1 MEKDDKRLSNLKP
14 IRKGDLSEEELKKRQ
29 RNGGK
34 KSGEVRR
41 AKRDARESARYILG
55 LAAKGAT
62 LEQLEKIGADKKD
75 DLTNMEVLQA
85 RLFVQAT
92 SGDMEAA
99 KMLLKIAGY
108 DAEENRK
115 ERESLSSDRRKDL
128 ELDAKMTAL
137 GNGQDSKVSM
147 AFDDEGG
154 SGSVMIYLP
163 EVDKEENC
171 EVDEPDPEEE

>member
-62 LEQLEKIGADKKD
+62 LEQLEKKD
-75 DLTNMEVLQA
+75 GK
-85 RLFVQAT
+85 
-92 SGDMEAA
+92 S
-99 KMLLKIAGY
+99 K
-108 DAEENRK
+108 
-115 ERESLSSDRRKDL
+115 
-128 ELDAKMTAL
+128 LD
-137 GNGQDSKVSM
+137 
-147 AFDDEGG
+147 DD
-154 SGSVMIYLP
+154 
-163 EVDKEENC
+163 
-171 EVDEPDPEEE
+171 